1 MPRPRGPMKS
11 IVRSADC
18 GGGGPTKTEM
28 PDDGYSVTELID
40 VARLQRLCD
49 GLSAATGTVLAVLDP
64 DGTIVVASGWQDI
77 CTRFHR
83 RNETSVAGCLESDQ
97 RINPR
102 LAEGATAPQHIAY
115 KCANGLWDVA
125 FPLVIDGRHVATVFS
140 GQFFYDDETIDVEA
154 FRARAAEL
162 GFEERAYL
170 EALERVPILSHEQV
184 EQTIHFLADLVG
196 MLGELGLS
204 ALKHARDHAALQ
216 ASEDQFRSLADG
228 MPALVCATL
237 ADGTVTY
244 INEVA
249 ATVAGRAPAELI
261 GRSLRELVDEETRDL
276 IDTTRRVLT
285 AEHPMETHEE
295 CQPAA
300 DGSVRWYEWTNR
312 GFFDDEGR
320 LLRVQAIGRDV
331 TEQRGAE
338 EALLESEQR
347 LRLANKAT
355 NDVVW
360 DMDIV
365 NDSEHW
371 VSTGETVFGW
381 TDVMEGPV
389 PDAWWSERL
398 HPDDAARVRG
408 TYGVVIDDPVATSW
422 IEEYRFRRADGG
434 YVEVLDRALVLRD
447 AAGGARRVIG
457 AMLDISERRRA
468 EHELQESREVLR
480 AVLDAIPV
488 RVFWKDEDLRYLGC
502 NAAFAR
508 DAGFHSP
515 DDVVGKDDSAMG
527 WREQADL
534 YRADDRLVIES
545 GEPRLDIEEP
555 QTTPSGEQLTLLTSK
570 VPLRDARGEVTGVL
584 GSYLDITERKAAEE
598 ALRQTRQR
606 YETFIN
612 ATDDMAFLKDDQLRY
627 IIVNPANA
635 AFLKRGVEEIIGRTD
650 AELMPAAA
658 AEDCRASDARA
669 LESGGLVVTTEQQ
682 GDRVYESRKFPVALT
697 DDRTGVGGYV
707 RDVTEQWLAESEI
720 TRLASDLER
729 RVIQRTAQLE
739 ATNRELE
746 SFAYSI
752 SHDLRSPLRALGGF
766 SEILLQDYGEAL
778 DDTAGTT
785 CAASR
790 GRPTTWR
797 SSWTDSSSS
806 HGSTA
811 TSSISR
817 TSTSRR
823 WPPRLSPNC
832 TNGTR
837 RATWSWTSRRAS
849 SPGRTR
855 S

>member
-1 MPRPRGPMKS
+1 
-11 IVRSADC
+11 
-18 GGGGPTKTEM
+18 M
-28 PDDGYSVTELID
+28 PDAGYSLTELID

-49 GLSAATGTVLAVLDP
+49 GLSAASGTVLAVLDP
-64 DGTIVVASGWQDI
+64 DGTVLVASGWQDI

-102 LAEGATAPQHIAY
+102 LAEGATAPPHIAY

-125 FPLVIDGRHVATVFS
+125 FPLVIDGRHVATVFT

-204 ALKHARDHAALQ
+204 ALKHERDHAALQ
-216 ASEDQFRSLADG
+216 ASEDQFRSLAEG
-228 MPALVCATL
+228 LPVLVCATL
-237 ADGTVTY
+237 ADGTITY
-244 INEVA
+244 INEAA

-261 GRSLRELVDEETRDL
+261 GRSLRGLVDEETRDL

-295 CQPAA
+295 CRPAA

-331 TEQRGAE
+331 TERRGAE

-408 TYGVVIDDPVATSW
+408 TYGVVIDDPAATSW

-468 EHELQESREVLR
+468 EQKLQESREVLR

-488 RVFWKDEDLRYLGC
+488 RVFWKDEDLEYLGC
-502 NAAFAR
+502 NAAFAQ
-508 DAGFHSP
+508 DAGFDSP

-545 GEPRLDIEEP
+545 GEPTTRHRGAADHTVGRAAHSADEQGAPAGRTGRGDRRARVVHGHHRAQGGGGGTPPDSSAIRDLHQRNGGHGLPQGRPAALHHDEPGERRL
-555 QTTPSGEQLTLLTSK
+555 
-570 VPLRDARGEVTGVL
+570 LRAQRGGDRRPHGRGAHAGRRRRGL
-584 GSYLDITERKAAEE
+584 P
-598 ALRQTRQR
+598 RQR
-606 YETFIN
+606 CSARSRAADWWSRRSGR
-612 ATDDMAFLKDDQLRY
+612 ATA
-627 IIVNPANA
+627 
-635 AFLKRGVEEIIGRTD
+635 
-650 AELMPAAA
+650 
-658 AEDCRASDARA
+658 
-669 LESGGLVVTTEQQ
+669 
-682 GDRVYESRKFPVALT
+682 
-697 DDRTGVGGYV
+697 
-707 RDVTEQWLAESEI
+707 
-720 TRLASDLER
+720 
-729 RVIQRTAQLE
+729 
-739 ATNRELE
+739 
-746 SFAYSI
+746 
-752 SHDLRSPLRALGGF
+752 
-766 SEILLQDYGEAL
+766 
-778 DDTAGTT
+778 
-785 CAASR
+785 
-790 GRPTTWR
+790 
-797 SSWTDSSSS
+797 
-806 HGSTA
+806 
-811 TSSISR
+811 
-817 TSTSRR
+817 STSRASSR
-823 WPPRLSPNC
+823 SPSP
-832 TNGTR
+832 TT
-837 RATWSWTSRRAS
+837 ARAS
-849 SPGRTR
+849 AATCAT
-855 S
+855 